1 MRTIITLS
9 AAAIMLGACGGPDEG
24 TIETENGETVA
35 YKVEGDGGDT
45 SIRISGEDGEEVVIN
60 SDTGT
65 TVDLPDGFSLYPGST
80 VVSSTTMNQTDGQGA
95 LIVMQSDASAQ
106 DMVEF
111 YRNQAESAGIR
122 IQMEMT
128 TNGSE
133 MIGGESDDGGTFSFN
148 ASPSEGGTTGQL
160 VVGQGLD

>member
-1 MRTIITLS
+1 
-9 AAAIMLGACGGPDEG
+9 MLGACGGPDEG
-24 TIETENGETVA
+24 TIDTENGETVV
-35 YKVEGDGGDT
+35 YKADGDGGDT

-60 SDTGT
+60 SGTGT
-65 TVDLPDGFSLYPGST
+65 AVDLPDGFSLYPGAT
-80 VVSSTTMNQTDGQGA
+80 LVSSTTMNQTDGRGA

>member
-1 MRTIITLS
+1 
-9 AAAIMLGACGGPDEG
+9 MLGACGGPDEG

-45 SIRISGEDGEEVVIN
+45 AIRISGEDGEEVVIN

-65 TVDLPDGFSLYPGST
+65 TVDLPDGFSLYPGAT
-80 VVSSTTMNQTDGQGA
+80 VVSSTTMNQGDGQGT
-95 LIVMQSDASAQ
+95 LIIMQSDASAQ

-148 ASPSEGGTTGQL
+148 ASPSEGGTTAQL